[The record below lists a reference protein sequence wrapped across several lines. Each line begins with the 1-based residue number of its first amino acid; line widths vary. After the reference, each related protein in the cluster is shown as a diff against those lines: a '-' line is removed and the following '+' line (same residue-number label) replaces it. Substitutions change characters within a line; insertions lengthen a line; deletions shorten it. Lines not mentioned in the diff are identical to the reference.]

1 MDYNVTR
8 YRITGEQFIFYYSSN
23 NYLSIQKST
32 YTWKGW
38 SNRRVYICIH
48 NDIILFRNTLKYT
61 AEVLFKYYE
70 T

>member
-1 MDYNVTR
+1 MDYNVIR
-8 YRITGEQFIFYYSSN
+8 YRITEEQFIFCYSSN

-38 SNRRVYICIH
+38 SDRRVYICIR

-61 AEVLFKYYE
+61 AEVLFK
-70 T
+70 